1 LKVHKILRLHN
12 NLHADLFVILL
23 STTFMCSCS

>member
-1 LKVHKILRLHN
+1 LHN